1 MQVKTL
7 VASHSPHNLYR
18 DLLFVRRQEFLE
30 VLSFRPS
37 LSCSLEKDF
46 MSTSDNF
53 TNFIARH

>member
-7 VASHSPHNLYR
+7 LTSHSHHNLYR
-18 DLLFVRRQEFLE
+18 DLMLVLRQESLE